1 MSYCVARM
9 EKMKS
14 DNLVG
19 IGNHNQRRFSN
30 HSNKD
35 IDVSKSH
42 LNYDILDKVKSYK
55 TDIEG
60 YINANKSS
68 KRAVR
73 KDAVLVCEW
82 IITSDSDF
90 FESMS
95 PADTREYFQTAID
108 FFAERYGSKNLMYA
122 QVHLDERTPH
132 MHLGIVPF
140 DKDNKLTA
148 KTMFDR
154 EALQDIQNELPRYM
168 NERGFKVERGRAGS
182 EAKHLTVQEYK
193 DVQKEI
199 KKQSEVLDGVKK
211 ELESVKNVTRTK
223 NFLDELDSKSKK
235 TLLGNDVKISQED
248 YQELKE
254 QLLGAD
260 KSLLEMDKLKQHNQ
274 KLSRSIYDL
283 RDELDNSKAYADRLY
298 DKNDSLKEQIKHLD
312 SSIGDFEMAQIAY
325 QDALSRELSKDEI
338 IARYICH
345 EVELGNIPED
355 ESDIEYYIDTL
366 NSVEIDDNTLKNRVE
381 KVIDILKNVLE
392 NVLEFFRKF

>member
-283 RDELDNSKAYADRLY
+283 RDELDDSKAYADRLY
-298 DKNDSLKEQIKHLD
+298 DKNHSLKEQIKHLD
-312 SSIGDFEMAQIAY
+312 SSLGDFEMAQIAY
-325 QDALSRELSKDEI
+325 QDVLSRELSQDEI

>member
-154 EALQDIQNELPRYM
+154 EALQDIQNELPLYM

-223 NFLDELDSKSKK
+223 DFLDELDSKSKK
-235 TLLGNDVKISQED
+235 TLLGNDVKIPQED

-283 RDELDNSKAYADRLY
+283 RDELDDSKAYADRLY

-312 SSIGDFEMAQIAY
+312 SSLGDFEMAQIAY
-325 QDALSRELSKDEI
+325 QDALSRELSQDEI

-366 NSVEIDDNTLKNRVE
+366 NSVEIDDNTLKNRIE

>member
-223 NFLDELDSKSKK
+223 DFLDELDSKSKK

-283 RDELDNSKAYADRLY
+283 RDELDDSKAYADRLC
-298 DKNDSLKEQIKHLD
+298 DKNHSLKEQIKHLD
-312 SSIGDFEMAQIAY
+312 SSLGDFEMAQIAY
-325 QDALSRELSKDEI
+325 QDALSRELSQDEI

-345 EVELGNIPED
+345 AVELGNIPED

-366 NSVEIDDNTLKNRVE
+366 NSVEIDDNTLKKRVE

>member
-168 NERGFKVERGRAGS
+168 NEHGFKVERGRAGS

-223 NFLDELDSKSKK
+223 DFLDELDSKSKK

-283 RDELDNSKAYADRLY
+283 RDELDDSKAYADRLY
-298 DKNDSLKEQIKHLD
+298 DKNHSLKEQIKHLD
-312 SSIGDFEMAQIAY
+312 SSLGDFEMAQIAY

-345 EVELGNIPED
+345 AVELGNIPED
-355 ESDIEYYIDTL
+355 ESDIEYYIDAL

>member
-223 NFLDELDSKSKK
+223 DFLDELDSKSKK

-283 RDELDNSKAYADRLY
+283 RDELDDSKAYADRLY
-298 DKNDSLKEQIKHLD
+298 DKNHSLKEQIKHLD
-312 SSIGDFEMAQIAY
+312 SSLGDFEMAQIAY
-325 QDALSRELSKDEI
+325 QDALSRELSQDEI

-366 NSVEIDDNTLKNRVE
+366 NSVEIDDNTLKNRIE

>member
-211 ELESVKNVTRTK
+211 ELESVKHVTRTK
-223 NFLDELDSKSKK
+223 DFLDELDSKSKK

-283 RDELDNSKAYADRLY
+283 RDELDDSKAYADRLY

-312 SSIGDFEMAQIAY
+312 SSLGDFEMAQIAY
-325 QDALSRELSKDEI
+325 QDALSRELSQDEI

-355 ESDIEYYIDTL
+355 ESDIEYYIDAL

>member
-223 NFLDELDSKSKK
+223 DFLDELDSKSKK
-235 TLLGNDVKISQED
+235 TLLGNDVKISQKD

-283 RDELDNSKAYADRLY
+283 RDELDDSKAYADRLC
-298 DKNDSLKEQIKHLD
+298 DKNHSLKEQIKHLD
-312 SSIGDFEMAQIAY
+312 SSLGDFEMAQIAY

-345 EVELGNIPED
+345 AVELGNIPED
-355 ESDIEYYIDTL
+355 ESDIEYYIDAL

>member
-154 EALQDIQNELPRYM
+154 EALQDIQNELPLYM

-199 KKQSEVLDGVKK
+199 KKQSEVLDEVKK

-223 NFLDELDSKSKK
+223 NFLDELDNKSKK

-248 YQELKE
+248 YQALKE

-283 RDELDNSKAYADRLY
+283 RDELDDSKAYADRLY
-298 DKNDSLKEQIKHLD
+298 DKNNSLKEQIEHLD
-312 SSIGDFEMAQIAY
+312 SSLGDFEMAQIAY

>member
-199 KKQSEVLDGVKK
+199 KKQSEVLDEVKK

-283 RDELDNSKAYADRLY
+283 RDELDDSKAYADRLY
-298 DKNDSLKEQIKHLD
+298 DKNHSLKEQIKHLD
-312 SSIGDFEMAQIAY
+312 SSLGDFEMAQIAY
-325 QDALSRELSKDEI
+325 QDALSRELSQDEI

>member
-154 EALQDIQNELPRYM
+154 EALQDIQNELPLYM

-223 NFLDELDSKSKK
+223 GFLDELDSKSKK

-283 RDELDNSKAYADRLY
+283 RDELDDSKAYADRLY

-312 SSIGDFEMAQIAY
+312 SSLGDFEMAQIAY
-325 QDALSRELSKDEI
+325 QDALSRELSQDEI

>member
-223 NFLDELDSKSKK
+223 DFLDELDSKSKK

-283 RDELDNSKAYADRLY
+283 RDELDDSKAYADRLY
-298 DKNDSLKEQIKHLD
+298 DKNHSLKEQIKHLD
-312 SSIGDFEMAQIAY
+312 SSLGDFEMAQIAY
-325 QDALSRELSKDEI
+325 QDALSRELSNDEI

>member
-223 NFLDELDSKSKK
+223 KFLDELDSKSKK

-283 RDELDNSKAYADRLY
+283 RDELDDSKAYADRLY

-312 SSIGDFEMAQIAY
+312 SSLGDFEMAQIAY

-345 EVELGNIPED
+345 AVELGNIPED
-355 ESDIEYYIDTL
+355 ESDIEYYIDAL

>member
-154 EALQDIQNELPRYM
+154 EALQDIQNELPLYM

-223 NFLDELDSKSKK
+223 DFLDELDSKSKK

-283 RDELDNSKAYADRLY
+283 RDELDDSKAYADRLY
-298 DKNDSLKEQIKHLD
+298 DKNHSLKEQIEHLD
-312 SSIGDFEMAQIAY
+312 SSLGDFEMAQIAY
-325 QDALSRELSKDEI
+325 QDALSRELSQDEI

-366 NSVEIDDNTLKNRVE
+366 NNVEIDDNTLKNRVE

>member
-90 FESMS
+90 FESLS

-182 EAKHLTVQEYK
+182 ESKHLTVQEYK

-223 NFLDELDSKSKK
+223 DFLDELDSKSKK

-254 QLLGAD
+254 KLLGAD

-283 RDELDNSKAYADRLY
+283 RDELDDSKAYADRLH
-298 DKNDSLKEQIKHLD
+298 DKNHSLKEQIKHLD
-312 SSIGDFEMAQIAY
+312 SSLGDFEMAQIAY

-345 EVELGNIPED
+345 AVELGNIPED
-355 ESDIEYYIDTL
+355 ESDIEYYIDAL

>member
-168 NERGFKVERGRAGS
+168 NEHGFEVERGRAGS

-223 NFLDELDSKSKK
+223 DFLDELDSKSKK

-248 YQELKE
+248 YQALKE

-274 KLSRSIYDL
+274 KLNRSIYDL
-283 RDELDNSKAYADRLY
+283 RDELDDSKAYADRLY
-298 DKNDSLKEQIKHLD
+298 DKNHSLKEQIKHLD
-312 SSIGDFEMAQIAY
+312 SSLGDFEMAQIAY
-325 QDALSRELSKDEI
+325 QDALSRELSTDEI

-381 KVIDILKNVLE
+381 KVIDILKNVLD

>member
-1 MSYCVARM
+1 M

-55 TDIEG
+55 TDIEE

-154 EALQDIQNELPRYM
+154 EALQDIQNELPLYM

-223 NFLDELDSKSKK
+223 DFLDELDSKSKK
-235 TLLGNDVKISQED
+235 TLLGNDVKISQKD

-283 RDELDNSKAYADRLY
+283 RDELDDSKAYADRLY

-312 SSIGDFEMAQIAY
+312 SSLGDFEMAQIAY

-366 NSVEIDDNTLKNRVE
+366 NSIEIDDNTLKNRVE

>member
-154 EALQDIQNELPRYM
+154 EALQDIQNELPLYM

-223 NFLDELDSKSKK
+223 DFLDELDSKSKK

-248 YQELKE
+248 YQALKE

-274 KLSRSIYDL
+274 KLNRSIYDL
-283 RDELDNSKAYADRLY
+283 RDELDDSKAYADRLY

-312 SSIGDFEMAQIAY
+312 SSLGDFEMAQIAY
-325 QDALSRELSKDEI
+325 QDALSRELSQDEI

>member
-182 EAKHLTVQEYK
+182 EAKHLTIQEYK

-223 NFLDELDSKSKK
+223 DFLDELDSKSKK
-235 TLLGNDVKISQED
+235 TLLGNDVKISQKD

-298 DKNDSLKEQIKHLD
+298 DKNHSLKEQIKHLD
-312 SSIGDFEMAQIAY
+312 SSLGDFEMAQIAY

-345 EVELGNIPED
+345 AVELGNIPED
-355 ESDIEYYIDTL
+355 ESDIEYYIDAL

>member
-154 EALQDIQNELPRYM
+154 EALQDIQNELPIYM

-199 KKQSEVLDGVKK
+199 KKQSEVLDEVKK

-223 NFLDELDSKSKK
+223 DFLDELDSKSKK

-283 RDELDNSKAYADRLY
+283 RDELDDSKAYADRLY

-312 SSIGDFEMAQIAY
+312 SSLGDFEMAQIAY

>member
-42 LNYDILDKVKSYK
+42 LNYDILNKVKSYK

-223 NFLDELDSKSKK
+223 DFLDELDSKSKK

-283 RDELDNSKAYADRLY
+283 RDELDDSKAYADRLY

-312 SSIGDFEMAQIAY
+312 SSLGDFEMAQIAY
-325 QDALSRELSKDEI
+325 QDALSRELSQDEI

>member
-168 NERGFKVERGRAGS
+168 NEHGFKVERGRAGS

-223 NFLDELDSKSKK
+223 DFLDELDSKSKK

-283 RDELDNSKAYADRLY
+283 RDELDDSKAYADRLY

-312 SSIGDFEMAQIAY
+312 SSLGDLEVAQIAY

>member
-154 EALQDIQNELPRYM
+154 EALQDIQNELPLYM

-199 KKQSEVLDGVKK
+199 KKQSEVLDEVKK

-223 NFLDELDSKSKK
+223 DFLDELDSKSKK

-283 RDELDNSKAYADRLY
+283 RDELDDSKAYADRLY
-298 DKNDSLKEQIKHLD
+298 DKNHSLKEQIEHLD
-312 SSIGDFEMAQIAY
+312 SSLGDFEMAQIAY
-325 QDALSRELSKDEI
+325 QDALSRELSQDEI

-381 KVIDILKNVLE
+381 KVIDILKNILE

>member
-1 MSYCVARM
+1 M

-154 EALQDIQNELPRYM
+154 EALQDIQNELPLYM

-223 NFLDELDSKSKK
+223 DFLDELDSKSKK

-248 YQELKE
+248 YQALKE

-274 KLSRSIYDL
+274 KLNRSIYDL
-283 RDELDNSKAYADRLY
+283 RDELDDSKAYADRLY

-312 SSIGDFEMAQIAY
+312 SSLGDFEMAQIAY
-325 QDALSRELSKDEI
+325 QDALSRELSQDEI

>member
-60 YINANKSS
+60 YINANKAS

-199 KKQSEVLDGVKK
+199 KKQSEVLDEVKK
-211 ELESVKNVTRTK
+211 ELESVRNVTRTK
-223 NFLDELDSKSKK
+223 DFLDELDSKSKK

-283 RDELDNSKAYADRLY
+283 RDELDDSKAYADRLY

-312 SSIGDFEMAQIAY
+312 SSLGDFEMAQIAY
-325 QDALSRELSKDEI
+325 QDALSRELSQDEI

-366 NSVEIDDNTLKNRVE
+366 NSVEIDDNMLKNRVE

>member
-68 KRAVR
+68 KRAIR

-235 TLLGNDVKISQED
+235 TLLGNDVKISQKD

-283 RDELDNSKAYADRLY
+283 RDELDDSKAYADRLY
-298 DKNDSLKEQIKHLD
+298 DKNHSLKEQIKHLD
-312 SSIGDFEMAQIAY
+312 SSLGDFEMAQIAY
-325 QDALSRELSKDEI
+325 QDALSRELSQDEI

-366 NSVEIDDNTLKNRVE
+366 NSVEINDNTLKNRVE

>member
-154 EALQDIQNELPRYM
+154 EALQDIQNELPLYM

-223 NFLDELDSKSKK
+223 DFLDELDSKSKK

-298 DKNDSLKEQIKHLD
+298 DKNHSLKEQIKHLD
-312 SSIGDFEMAQIAY
+312 SSLGDFEMAQIAY
-325 QDALSRELSKDEI
+325 QDALSRELSQDEI

>member
-223 NFLDELDSKSKK
+223 DFLDELDSKSKK

-283 RDELDNSKAYADRLY
+283 RDELDDSKAYADRLY
-298 DKNDSLKEQIKHLD
+298 DKNHSLKEQIKHLD
-312 SSIGDFEMAQIAY
+312 SSLGDFEMAQIAY

-345 EVELGNIPED
+345 AVELGNLPED
-355 ESDIEYYIDTL
+355 ESDIESYIDAL

>member
-235 TLLGNDVKISQED
+235 TLLGNDVKISQKD

-283 RDELDNSKAYADRLY
+283 RDELDDSKAYADRLY
-298 DKNDSLKEQIKHLD
+298 DKNHSLKEQIKHLD
-312 SSIGDFEMAQIAY
+312 SSLGDFEMAQIAY
-325 QDALSRELSKDEI
+325 QDALSRELSQDEI

-345 EVELGNIPED
+345 AVELGNIPED
-355 ESDIEYYIDTL
+355 ESDIEYYIDAL

>member
-235 TLLGNDVKISQED
+235 TLLGNDVKISQKD

-283 RDELDNSKAYADRLY
+283 RDELDDSKAYADRLY
-298 DKNDSLKEQIKHLD
+298 DKNHSLKEQIKHLD
-312 SSIGDFEMAQIAY
+312 SSLGDFEMAQIAY
-325 QDALSRELSKDEI
+325 QDALSRELSQDEI

>member
-223 NFLDELDSKSKK
+223 DFLDELDSKSKK

-283 RDELDNSKAYADRLY
+283 RDELDDSKAYADRLY

-312 SSIGDFEMAQIAY
+312 SSLGDFEMAQIAY
-325 QDALSRELSKDEI
+325 QDALSRELSEDEI

-355 ESDIEYYIDTL
+355 ESDIEYYIDAL
-366 NSVEIDDNTLKNRVE
+366 NGVEIDDNTLKNRVE

>member
-254 QLLGAD
+254 RLLGAD

-283 RDELDNSKAYADRLY
+283 RDELDDSKAYADRLY

-312 SSIGDFEMAQIAY
+312 SSLGDFEMAQIAY

-345 EVELGNIPED
+345 AVELGNIPED
-355 ESDIEYYIDTL
+355 ESDIEYYIDAL

>member
-60 YINANKSS
+60 YINANKAS

-82 IITSDSDF
+82 IITSDSEF
-90 FESMS
+90 FESLS

-223 NFLDELDSKSKK
+223 DFLDELDSKSKK

-283 RDELDNSKAYADRLY
+283 RDELDDSKAYADRLY
-298 DKNDSLKEQIKHLD
+298 DKNHSLKEQIKHLD
-312 SSIGDFEMAQIAY
+312 SSLGDFEMAQIAY

-345 EVELGNIPED
+345 AVELGNIPED
-355 ESDIEYYIDTL
+355 ESDIEYYIDAL

>member
-283 RDELDNSKAYADRLY
+283 RDELDDSKAYADRLY

-312 SSIGDFEMAQIAY
+312 SSLGDFEMAQIAY

-355 ESDIEYYIDTL
+355 ESDIEYYIDAL

>member
-223 NFLDELDSKSKK
+223 DFLDELDSKSKK

-298 DKNDSLKEQIKHLD
+298 DKNHSLKEQIKHLD
-312 SSIGDFEMAQIAY
+312 SSLGDFEMAQIAY
-325 QDALSRELSKDEI
+325 QDALSRELSQDEI
-338 IARYICH
+338 IARYICY

>member
-154 EALQDIQNELPRYM
+154 EALQDIQNELPLYM

-223 NFLDELDSKSKK
+223 DFLDELDSKSKK

-298 DKNDSLKEQIKHLD
+298 DKNNSLKEQIKHLD
-312 SSIGDFEMAQIAY
+312 SSLGDFEMTQIAY

>member
-154 EALQDIQNELPRYM
+154 EALQDIQNELPLYM

-223 NFLDELDSKSKK
+223 DFLDELDSKSKK
-235 TLLGNDVKISQED
+235 TLLGNDVKISQKD

-312 SSIGDFEMAQIAY
+312 SSLGDFEMAQIAY
-325 QDALSRELSKDEI
+325 QDALSRELSQDEI

>member
-68 KRAVR
+68 KRTVR

-312 SSIGDFEMAQIAY
+312 SSLGDFEMAQIAY

>member
-154 EALQDIQNELPRYM
+154 EALQDIQNELPLYM

-211 ELESVKNVTRTK
+211 ELESVKSVTRTK
-223 NFLDELDSKSKK
+223 DFLDELDSKSKK

-283 RDELDNSKAYADRLY
+283 RDELDDSKAYADRLY

-312 SSIGDFEMAQIAY
+312 SSLGDFEMAQIAY
-325 QDALSRELSKDEI
+325 QDALSRELSQDEI

>member
-199 KKQSEVLDGVKK
+199 QKQSEVLDGVKK

-223 NFLDELDSKSKK
+223 DFLDELDSKSKK
-235 TLLGNDVKISQED
+235 TLLGNDVKIPQED

-312 SSIGDFEMAQIAY
+312 SSLGDFEMAQIAY
-325 QDALSRELSKDEI
+325 QDALSRELSQDEI

>member
-283 RDELDNSKAYADRLY
+283 RDELDDSKAYADRLY

-312 SSIGDFEMAQIAY
+312 SSLGDFEMAQIAY
-325 QDALSRELSKDEI
+325 QDALSRELSQDEI

-366 NSVEIDDNTLKNRVE
+366 NNVEIDDNTLKNRVE